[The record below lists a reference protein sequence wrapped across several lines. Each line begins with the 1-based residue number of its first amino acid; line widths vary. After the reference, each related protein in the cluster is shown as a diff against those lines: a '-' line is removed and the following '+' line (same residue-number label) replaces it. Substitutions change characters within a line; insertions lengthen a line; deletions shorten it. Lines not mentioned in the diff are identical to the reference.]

1 MKHTYLYPLED
12 GELWLWRAA
21 RMGGSDLFGGP
32 DTAAPEEEWGLYVRT
47 SEALDRARAEL
58 HRRLEPR
65 DRICIGRHY
74 VIPGSHCETARE
86 REREA
91 DGTVRSFT
99 ERLWEAPYCHGH
111 TYADTV
117 NDLRKTAGRDGRDD
131 WETIEAFCQKYRCT
145 PDNGKRFRVVP
156 VWI

>member
-21 RMGGSDLFGGP
+21 RMGGADLFGNP
-32 DTAAPEEEWGLYVRT
+32 VAAAPDEEWVLHVQT
-47 SEALDRARAEL
+47 SEVLDRARAEL

-65 DRICIGRHY
+65 DRVCIGRHY

-86 REREA
+86 RAWSA
-91 DGTVRSFT
+91 DGTVRSVT
-99 ERLWEAPYCHGH
+99 GELWEAPYFHGH
-111 TYADTV
+111 TYANV
-117 NDLRKTAGRDGRDD
+117 FGALAKVAGRDGRDD
-131 WETIEAFCQKYRCT
+131 WRSIEAFCRKYRCT

-156 VWI
+156 VWM